1 MKIKSHSDV
10 GNIQAMKDAQ
20 IGATGEY
27 KQCILE
33 PQILENTT
41 YTNNTLIDTRDPNE
55 IEIIEDDILQYEN
68 RENNQMEEIE

>member
-27 KQCILE
+27 RPFILE
-33 PQILENTT
+33 PQILDRNTT
-41 YTNNTLIDTRDPNE
+41 TSSTVTAEKLGT
-55 IEIIEDDILQYEN
+55 
-68 RENNQMEEIE
+68 QMRLK